1 MHKPFTR
8 MKKIFLF
15 IVLSFQICFCMAQ
28 SSEEIIEA
36 HIKAIG
42 GEQKWDSIQ
51 TIAIA
56 STIHTKTSN
65 LVCLK
70 QVIKNNCIRNDIAI
84 SSKEADAKPAKKYYV
99 LITPNGAWNY
109 LPDNKANAVLP
120 LDSLET
126 ITYLD
131 ELDYEDPFLHYTDK
145 NRIITMQ
152 EIVYENNVSYN
163 TFSIAYPSG
172 KTEIIFLDSET
183 NLMAK
188 RIILGDPD
196 VTIEYHDYEFLPQ
209 GILWPKFVTAS
220 YGTIVFDKIGI
231 NENMDMNIFK
241 PSPIAHANKFNEVR

>member
-1 MHKPFTR
+1 
-8 MKKIFLF
+8 
-15 IVLSFQICFCMAQ
+15 MAQ

-36 HIKAIG
+36 HINAIG
-42 GEQKWDSIQ
+42 GEQKWDSIE
-51 TIAIA
+51 TISIA
-56 STIHTKTSN
+56 STIHTSTSYMI
-65 LVCLK
+65 CLK
-70 QVIKNNCIRNDIAI
+70 QVIKNNYIRSDIAI

-109 LPDNKANAVLP
+109 LPGNQANAVFP
-120 LDSLET
+120 LDSMET

-145 NRIITMQ
+145 NRVITMH

-163 TFSIAYPSG
+163 TFSIVYPSG

-188 RIILGDPD
+188 RIILGEPN
-196 VTIEYHDYEFLPQ
+196 VITIEYHDYEFLPE
-209 GILWPKFVTAS
+209 GILWAKSATAS
-220 YGTIVFDKIGI
+220 YGTIFFDKISI
-231 NENMDMNIFK
+231 NKNMDMNIFK